1 MSEYYTYNEIITQA
15 KKIKNN
21 VEKEYK
27 LGENPQWSYFIC
39 KAIITPK
46 KNVTKFYIK
55 PAPASSGDNFGRQII
70 KKDYMDMAKRLVK
83 YCDTNKT
90 LPNYITVNG
99 KKMKV
104 NDYVYMFAR
113 ILVYYAT
120 NGQFPNYANVNSQAF
135 TKPVVTTNDVYNY
148 FVKVFGSFDNTIDGA
163 LKKIAGK
170 GYGYYYDDVYSNKT
184 AIDRMKAGKGV
195 NCTDSCHVFYNI
207 MQQLIALGK
216 YKKVEC
222 LHIKCKGGDGHV
234 RLRITA
240 KDGSYF
246 YRDPAAVLDSGV
258 ITKNWCSNGTL
269 LSVNPSWFTQN
280 LKR

>member
-1 MSEYYTYNEIITQA
+1 MTDYYTYNEIVTRA
-15 KKIKNN
+15 KNIKKN

-27 LGENPQWSYFIC
+27 LGENSQWAYFIAR
-39 KAIITPK
+39 AILKPGTNISK
-46 KNVTKFYIK
+46 WYIK
-55 PAPASSGDNFGRQII
+55 PAPAPTGDNLSRQII
-70 KKDYMDMAKRLVK
+70 KKDYLDMASRFVK
-83 YCDTNKT
+83 YCDTNKVM
-90 LPNYITVNG
+90 PNYITVNN
-99 KKMKV
+99 KQMKV

-120 NGQFPNYANVNSQAF
+120 NNQLPNYANVNSKAF
-135 TKPVVTTNDVYNY
+135 TKPIETTNEVYNY
-148 FVKVFGSFDNTIDGA
+148 FIKVFGSFDNTIDGA
-163 LKKIAGK
+163 LKKIASK
-170 GYGYYYDDVYSNKT
+170 GYGYYYDDVYSNKV

-207 MQQLIALGK
+207 MQQLIKLGK

-222 LHIKCKGGDGHV
+222 LHVKCKGGDGHV

-240 KDGSYF
+240 KDGSVF

-258 ITKNWCSNGTL
+258 ITKNWCLNGTL
-269 LSVNPSWFTQN
+269 LSVNPNWFMQN